1 MVQAALTPVDGQ
13 TAIGVTRTGTPVP
26 AFGGPE
32 ASVAEVE
39 CQNDRQNQRRSF
51 HNLSSSNIEF
61 VITNSR
67 YNTDSI

>member
-32 ASVAEVE
+32 VSVAEVD
-39 CQNDRQNQRRSF
+39 CQNDRRVSGAPQ
-51 HNLSSSNIEF
+51 
-61 VITNSR
+61 ITGGP
-67 YNTDSI
+67 DP